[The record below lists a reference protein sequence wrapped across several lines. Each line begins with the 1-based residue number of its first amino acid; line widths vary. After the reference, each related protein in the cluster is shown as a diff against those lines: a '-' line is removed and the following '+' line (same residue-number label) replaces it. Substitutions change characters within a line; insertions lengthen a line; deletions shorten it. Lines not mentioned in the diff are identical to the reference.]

1 MESVGAYEAKAH
13 LPQLLDRVARGEE
26 ILITRNGRP
35 VARLVPEPADEIT
48 DIRSVIAEIREFRKG
63 RKLGD
68 DVTIRELIEEG
79 RRF

>member
-1 MESVGAYEAKAH
+1 MESVGAYEAKTH

-26 ILITRNGRP
+26 IQITRNGRP
-35 VARLVPEPADEIT
+35 IARLVPEPAEEAAGV
-48 DIRSVIAEIREFRKG
+48 RSVIAEIREFRKG